1 MPSIM
6 MLLAVIALI
15 FVILDITGKLPLW
28 SAVLIL
34 CIMELIRAGMA
45 LGH

>member
-1 MPSIM
+1 MPTIM
-6 MLLAVIALI
+6 MLLAVMALI

-28 SAVLIL
+28 TAVLVL
-34 CIMELIRAGMA
+34 CIIELIRAGVA